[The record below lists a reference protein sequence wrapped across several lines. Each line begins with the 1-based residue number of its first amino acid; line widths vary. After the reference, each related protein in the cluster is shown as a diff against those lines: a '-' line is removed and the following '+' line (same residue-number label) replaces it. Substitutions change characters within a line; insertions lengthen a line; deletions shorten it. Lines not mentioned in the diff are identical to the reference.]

1 MRYGLH
7 ESVEQVCRSQF
18 EAAAIFSAR
27 RLPELFSGHQRDAE
41 HPFPAHYPG
50 ANSPQAWSA
59 SAVFCLLQS
68 MLGLYPYAPLNMLV
82 IDRQLPKWL
91 PDIKISNLRV
101 GDASVTIR
109 FFRKHNGASDYEI
122 IDKRGSLHVLRQPTP
137 WSLTSTFA
145 ERLKDAL
152 LGLVPGK

>member
-1 MRYGLH
+1 MSSPASFKGHPLH
-7 ESVEQVCRSQF
+7 P
-18 EAAAIFSAR
+18 I
-27 RLPELFSGHQRDAE
+27 
-41 HPFPAHYPG
+41 
-50 ANSPQAWSA
+50 
-59 SAVFCLLQS
+59 
-68 MLGLYPYAPLNMLV
+68 LV
-82 IDRQLPKWL
+82 
-91 PDIKISNLRV
+91 
-101 GDASVTIR
+101 G

>member
-1 MRYGLH
+1 
-7 ESVEQVCRSQF
+7 
-18 EAAAIFSAR
+18 
-27 RLPELFSGHQRDAE
+27 
-41 HPFPAHYPG
+41 
-50 ANSPQAWSA
+50 
-59 SAVFCLLQS
+59 

-82 IDRQLPKWL
+82 IDPQLPEWL

-152 LGLVPGK
+152 LGLLPGK